1 MVGAG
6 FSIIIIILVAT
17 IMATLYL
24 IQIKPETRSDEDG
37 KIEPT
42 AHPFK
47 PADSLNSTENT
58 RGKDLF

>member
-6 FSIIIIILVAT
+6 FSIIIIIILVA
-17 IMATLYL
+17 ALYL

-42 AHPFK
+42 THPFK
-47 PADSLNSTENT
+47 PADSLNSTENSTTT